1 MREISK
7 AFTAGLQSIV
17 SSSLPISSSNI
28 LRERRVKR
36 ARVLCRMAFP
46 GRLFTRDQVV
56 TFQSEACFPR
66 ALFDTSVVLFESHNE
81 KITATRN

>member
-1 MREISK
+1 MRQIGVAQKGSQLIS
-7 AFTAGLQSIV
+7 T
-17 SSSLPISSSNI
+17 NI
-28 LRERRVKR
+28 LRVRRVKR

-66 ALFDTSVVLFESHNE
+66 ALFGTSVVLFESPNE
-81 KITATRN
+81 KIPATIDSHF